1 MSMEKLKNI
10 GKKIMGQP
18 PEEHDEKLL
27 ESFVEDLELTVKS
40 MDDLIAEL
48 EHSMEEQLESQKK
61 GAKRILSSL
70 PTPIKPRSLK
80 EQEKR
85 LKELKEARQKV
96 KSVSLTLEGL
106 QDSLVSV
113 DEEKTAELGKRV
125 YELTYP
131 GEELAA
137 SKLDELEQRIE
148 NLERNYVKSMEE
160 IHHQMQQLHQAL
172 QKLAVG
178 LQEQGV
184 KIETIETKI
193 QEVDTRLEHI
203 EGKLEKV
210 VKAMTGKRFVLG
222 VVTGVIATLLAVI
235 LIMTILP

>member
-1 MSMEKLKNI
+1 MSMEKLKNL
-10 GKKIMGQP
+10 GKKILGQSTEG
-18 PEEHDEKLL
+18 EEEVL
-27 ESFVEDLELTVKS
+27 ENFVEDLELTVKS
-40 MDDLIAEL
+40 MDELIEEL
-48 EHSMEEQLESQKK
+48 EQSIEKQLGAQKK
-61 GAKRILSSL
+61 GAKRILYNL
-70 PTPIKPRSLK
+70 PSPIKPRSLK
-80 EQEKR
+80 EQEQR
-85 LKELKEARQKV
+85 LKDLKLARQKV
-96 KSVSLTLEGL
+96 KSVSNALEGL
-106 QDSLVSV
+106 QESLVTV

-131 GEELAA
+131 GEEVVS

-160 IHHQMQQLHQAL
+160 VHQQMQQLHQAL

-184 KIETIETKI
+184 KIESVETKI
-193 QEVDTRLEHI
+193 QEVDSRLEQI

-222 VVTGVIATLLAVI
+222 VITGVITTLLAVI
-235 LIMTILP
+235 LVLAILP